1 MKWRGNGAFEVL
13 ICILGILSHFYTL
26 NFRLFMYMIY
36 QMTVM
41 NNMYYRSVCLVHP
54 LDVFPEGVASGS
66 VGPKSPLL
74 AG

>member
-1 MKWRGNGAFEVL
+1 MFMEFGAGNDDPPIVD
-13 ICILGILSHFYTL
+13 GILSHFYTL
-26 NFRLFMYMIY
+26 SFRLFMYMIY
-36 QMTVM
+36 QMTVI

-54 LDVFPEGVASGS
+54 LDVFPEEVASGS